1 MENFGTVTATLSS
14 ETIRI
19 NGQTQESAAFQFPI
33 EAQPLTALLTFE
45 IANPRVDAP
54 PEVYLNGQNIGAAS
68 LTLPD
73 LADPAFRGEVEPL
86 STQMHFNYTGWLRA
100 QKVVPS
106 ANLKVGA
113 NDLVIVNGA
122 GAGAAAIRATQIQ
135 LKYIW
140 DKSDYLLRTGH

>member
-1 MENFGTVTATLSS
+1 M
-14 ETIRI
+14 
-19 NGQTQESAAFQFPI
+19 
-33 EAQPLTALLTFE
+33 TFE
-45 IANPRVDAP
+45 TANPRVEAP
-54 PEVYLNGQNIGAAS
+54 PEVYLNGQNIGPAS

-73 LADPAFRGEVEPL
+73 LADPAYRGEVEPL

-106 ANLKVGA
+106 ASLKVGT

-122 GAGAAAIRATQIQ
+122 GTGAAAIRSTQIQ